1 MTQAGIDT
9 LKHYIANGIKL
20 IGAYE
25 NNALIAGGDTDKYK
39 EAFTSCLTDI
49 KALCQGKGDSQGRAK
64 GTVVNVFRFIPKD
77 SGYLIIDIDRNHAD
91 GIDGLE
97 MFYAFFERLGKTR
110 DAMPQAMQ
118 NIEGGSF
125 PCFVSTPSG
134 GFHLYFK
141 FNKDVRT
148 KQTIDAKGIDILYTK
163 QATAA
168 GSVKSKGEYT
178 LHGKLTDAPMLYG
191 FLKKHILQPSPQV
204 NPNLKYEYTNG
215 NNKKFADN
223 AVWNKKVKNEYS
235 SNKIHQHK
243 YTWDEIVKYTDKDG
257 YGRGGRNNR
266 AYSLAYKA
274 ATHGWDLHD
283 TICELVSEPDING
296 LSLKE
301 IENTVKSAYKKAGRI

>member
-1 MTQAGIDT
+1 MIQADIDT
-9 LKHYIANGIKL
+9 LKHYTDYGIKL

-25 NNALIAGGDTDKYK
+25 NNALIASGDNDKYK

-49 KALCQGKGDSQGRAK
+49 KALCKGKGDLQGRAK
-64 GTVVNVFRFIPKD
+64 GTVINVFRFIPKD

-97 MFYAFFERLGKTR
+97 LFYTYFEKLGKTR

-141 FNKDVRT
+141 FNQDIKVKT
-148 KQTIDAKGIDILYTK
+148 TLNAKGIDILFTK

-178 LHGKLTDAPMLYG
+178 LHGKLADAPMLYG
-191 FLKKHILQPSPQV
+191 FIKKHILQPSPQV
-204 NPNLKYEYTNG
+204 DSNLRYKYTHG
-215 NNKKFADN
+215 NNKKLANN
-223 AVWNKKVKNEYS
+223 AVWDKKVKNEYS
-235 SNKIHQHK
+235 SNKIHEHK
-243 YTWDEIVKYTDKDG
+243 YT
-257 YGRGGRNNR
+257 
-266 AYSLAYKA
+266 
-274 ATHGWDLHD
+274 
-283 TICELVSEPDING
+283 
-296 LSLKE
+296 
-301 IENTVKSAYKKAGRI
+301 